1 MRLRILKLRQ
11 GKTRMQGGS
20 LENVESMFVDL
31 EHCQTSSA
39 MRDGMA
45 EDIP

>member
-1 MRLRILKLRQ
+1 MGLRILKLGQ

-31 EHCQTSSA
+31 EHCQTCSA
-39 MRDGMA
+39 MRDGMP
-45 EDIP
+45 ENIP